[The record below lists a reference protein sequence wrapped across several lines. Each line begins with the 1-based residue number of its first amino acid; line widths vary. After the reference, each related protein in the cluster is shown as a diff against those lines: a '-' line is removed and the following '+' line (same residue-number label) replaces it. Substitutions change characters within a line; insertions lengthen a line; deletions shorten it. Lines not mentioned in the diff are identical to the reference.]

1 MDSQSI
7 PDARGRPVEHIDQT
21 GGPNKGEPAGPGSF
35 SALYIRDFRLFW
47 AGQVISF
54 SGTWM
59 HVTAQGWLVYSLT
72 KSPFYLGVVAAASS
86 LPIMLFSLLG
96 GAVADRFRKRNLLL
110 LTQGLS
116 IIPALLIGALTSLGA
131 ISVWQVIALGFFLGT
146 VNAFDVPARQSFL
159 VEMVEEGNLLN
170 AVALNSAAFNGA
182 RIMGPVIAGLTI
194 ANIGL
199 AACFYLN
206 ALSFLAVIGALSLVR
221 ARGKRRTGGGG
232 LRKEITEGMSFI
244 AREPEVRRPM
254 VLVGIFSLFGLP
266 FVSQLPVFAEEILD
280 AGAEGLGFLMGASG
294 VGALSAALILAVRRE
309 ISNKR
314 RLMSLSSISFA
325 AALLLFSR
333 STDYMLS
340 MAALVLVGLSVVS
353 FLALANS
360 SIQLRTPGS
369 MRGRVMSVYTLV
381 FLGLTPIGHSVVGTV
396 ADLIGSANAVF
407 LAASVCLGASL
418 VVITRGR
425 GR

>member
-1 MDSQSI
+1 M
-7 PDARGRPVEHIDQT
+7 EHIEGT
-21 GGPNKGEPAGPGSF
+21 GGPKGGPGGGASF

-116 IIPALLIGALTSLGA
+116 IIPALLIGVLTSMGTVT
-131 ISVWQVIALGFFLGT
+131 VWQVIGLGFFLGT

-159 VEMVEEGNLLN
+159 VEMVAEGNLLN

-182 RIMGPVIAGLTI
+182 RIIGPVIAGLTI

-206 ALSFLAVIGALSLVR
+206 ALSFLAVIGALSRVK
-221 ARGKRRTGGGG
+221 ARGERRTGGGG
-232 LRKEITEGMSFI
+232 LRKEIREGMSFI
-244 AREPEVRRPM
+244 MREPEVRRPM
-254 VLVGIFSLFGLP
+254 MLVGIFSLFGLP
-266 FVSQLPVFAEEILD
+266 FVSQLPVFAEEILE

-294 VGALSAALILAVRRE
+294 VGALSAALILAVRKDIRD
-309 ISNKR
+309 KR
-314 RLMSLSSISFA
+314 RLMSLSSLAFA
-325 AALLLFSR
+325 AALLLFSLSR
-333 STDYMLS
+333 DYMLS
-340 MAALVLVGLSVVS
+340 MAALVVVGFAVVS
-353 FLALANS
+353 FLAIANS
-360 SIQLRTPGS
+360 SIQLRTPGA

-396 ADLIGSANAVF
+396 ADFTGSAHAV
-407 LAASVCLGASL
+407 LMAAAVCLGASL
-418 VVITRGR
+418 AIVMRGR
-425 GR
+425 KG